1 MPRYVDGFVIPIP
14 KKNLA
19 TYRKIARAAGK
30 IWKEHG
36 ALEYMECVGDDV
48 PFGKHT
54 SFPRSVKLKPSET
67 VWFSFIV
74 FKSRRDRDRINAAV
88 MKDPRMEQMASQ
100 FKGRPPFDGKRM
112 IFGGFK
118 AMVDM

>member
-88 MKDPRMEQMASQ
+88 MKDPRMERMASQ